1 MRALLLALVVS
12 IVGCGAPRMLVTKAD
27 RFADVQVAS
36 PQANADDRFAH
47 DRGER
52 RR

>member
-1 MRALLLALVVS
+1 MRALLVALVVS
-12 IVGCGAPRMLVTKAD
+12 IGGCGAPRMLVTKAD

-36 PQANADDRFAH
+36 QAPVENRFEH